1 MRLDSV
7 AIVLFVW
14 KNADQCWGGR
24 VGEWGEWES
33 RRGAQNSK
41 KNVSESKNLQR
52 FEAREFL
59 NTL

>member
-14 KNADQCWGGR
+14 KNAVQCWGGR
-24 VGEWGEWES
+24 VGEWES

-41 KNVSESKNLQR
+41 KNVCSESKNLQR

>member
-14 KNADQCWGGR
+14 KNAVQCWGGR
-24 VGEWGEWES
+24 VGEWES

-41 KNVSESKNLQR
+41 KNVQNQKIFKDLK
-52 FEAREFL
+52 REFL